1 ARRTLPAALLEAAP
15 RPEGAGAGLLEGRAA
30 LARVTPV
37 ARQRARAPERDRA
50 RGRAARAGRG
60 DPAERHPRRRGRR
73 AADERDVHA
82 RGSQRREVPRG
93 TRAHPRRLRAA
104 LPRLARRQGRG
115 QHVHGGEAGGCRPH
129 DALPPDGEA
138 RAPARHDHQGRLTRH
153 MAWNRIDREA
163 AEGGGAWPLAT
174 GGAAGE
180 EVWLSVDPPA
190 LRAAAIAVANRFI
203 ENRASDLDD
212 ADLRVA
218 VAGTALAVAAAYVDP
233 AVPLPGSPDL
243 HARIISALRSE
254 LLRTW
259 STASPQPDAR
269 EIIRLLQSFEPVE
282 EACRRAAEERADSGA
297 VPNGAEF
304 VAGVAHDLR
313 SPLT

>member
-1 ARRTLPAALLEAAP
+1 
-15 RPEGAGAGLLEGRAA
+15 
-30 LARVTPV
+30 
-37 ARQRARAPERDRA
+37 
-50 RGRAARAGRG
+50 
-60 DPAERHPRRRGRR
+60 
-73 AADERDVHA
+73 
-82 RGSQRREVPRG
+82 
-93 TRAHPRRLRAA
+93 
-104 LPRLARRQGRG
+104 
-115 QHVHGGEAGGCRPH
+115 
-129 DALPPDGEA
+129 
-138 RAPARHDHQGRLTRH
+138 

-282 EACRRAAEERADSGA
+282 EACRVRARNLDFGKGRNIHQASALTHGA
-297 VPNGAEF
+297 NLL
-304 VAGVAHDLR
+304 AHHTMPGR
-313 SPLT
+313 PPE